1 MQRIKAKQGIH
12 RQNNAHFDAMKF
24 KNNSHL
30 TVHSL
35 YLLMGI
41 NLSLVLLRMFF
52 LPKHLKLFAC
62 GKPSRNSSNKAC
74 EGYRIPATKKITQNH
89 LREAKA

>member
-1 MQRIKAKQGIH
+1 MQTIKAKQGIH
-12 RQNNAHFDAMKF
+12 RKNNAHFDAMKL

-41 NLSLVLLRMFF
+41 NCYLPAVSLRAI
-52 LPKHLKLFAC
+52 LPTTLAKATARRAPKKSLK
-62 GKPSRNSSNKAC
+62 P
-74 EGYRIPATKKITQNH
+74 